1 MYTVDLAV
9 RVQRFL
15 DKLDAQIETRI
26 EKRLKRLE
34 ENPIPSDAKC
44 IGRQADQN
52 VFRYR
57 IGNFRVLYTVDVST
71 RVVLVHKIA
80 KRSKV
85 YSQ

>member
-1 MYTVDLAV
+1 MMYTVELTV

-15 DKLDAQIETRI
+15 DKLDAKIEARI

-34 ENPIPSDAKC
+34 DNPIPSDAKC
-44 IGRQADQN
+44 IRRQADQN

-57 IGNFRVLYTVDVST
+57 IGNFRVLYTVNVSA

-80 KRSKV
+80 KRSRI
-85 YSQ
+85 YS